1 MGRMLKIA
9 SLIILITVI
18 AGTGYYYTNK
28 NTRMITSKERGIL
41 IISTFPSLVDDIK
54 LVACE
59 NETVKAIVPKG
70 VDPHEYQLTPEDADL
85 LKRATI
91 IVSTAHA
98 PFEMKIRNLVEENET
113 KAILLEIPKIPGI
126 KILKNPVTGKPNYH
140 MPIMDPRNY
149 IVFMKELVS
158 TLNKVNPRCTS
169 IHEQKLHE
177 LSIEM
182 GELLKFREE
191 YNMTIIA
198 SDPTIQYEV
207 SWLGLKV
214 KYLFIVEHNTPAS
227 FDELNKISQAIR
239 NGEVHC
245 IIASTS
251 TSMQL
256 QNLINEIKIEN
267 NKIKIIY
274 IPGPLA
280 NGTIPSKL
288 NETVRSIRICSK

>member
-1 MGRMLKIA
+1 RMLKIA
-9 SLIILITVI
+9 SLIILITII
-18 AGTGYYYTNK
+18 AGTGYYYTAEN
-28 NTRMITSKERGIL
+28 SKMTTGKENGIL
-41 IISTFPSLVDDIK
+41 IISTFPTLVDDIN
-54 LVACE
+54 LVTCR
-59 NETVKAIVPKG
+59 NETVKTIVPKG
-70 VDPHEYQLTPEDADL
+70 VDPHDYQLTPEDADL

-126 KILKNPVTGKPNYH
+126 KILDNPVTGKPNYH
-140 MPIMDPRNY
+140 MPIMDPSNY
-149 IVFMKELVS
+149 IVFLEELVS
-158 TLNKVNPRCTS
+158 ALNKVNPGCAS
-169 IHEQKLHE
+169 IHERKLYK

-182 GELLKFREE
+182 EELLKFRNE
-191 YNMTIIA
+191 YNMTVIA

-207 SWLGLKV
+207 SWLGFKV
-214 KYLFIVEHNTPAS
+214 KYLFIVEHDTPAS
-227 FDELNKISQAIR
+227 FDELNKIAQAIR
-239 NGEVHC
+239 SGEAHC

-251 TSMQL
+251 TSKQL

-267 NKIKIIY
+267 NGMKIIY

-288 NETVRSIRICSK
+288 NETVKSIQICNK